1 MYFTCWFKMLTKK
14 LILLKILKQRSHEN
28 LINYFFWKIDKRKN
42 IVTMHPA
49 QELLAKDIEVP
60 GDISSAMF
68 IIVGCLI
75 SKNSNVLIKNV
86 GLNKF
91 LNWGNNILKLMGG
104 NIEI

>member
-1 MYFTCWFKMLTKK
+1 MPIDSAQVKSC
-14 LILLKILKQRSHEN
+14 ILLAGLYADEKTNIIENIETRDHTEN
-28 LINYFFWKIDKRKN
+28 LINYLGGKIDKRKN

-75 SKNSNVLIKNV
+75 SKNSNVVIKTLV
-86 GLNKF
+86 
-91 LNWGNNILKLMGG
+91 
-104 NIEI
+104 